1 MRLLL
6 LLPVLLLCLF
16 RPAFAYE
23 VSELKAAGLY
33 DEFDPDR
40 LTTLEKKFL
49 QTGLAMEGL
58 YKSPIDGVWGRG
70 SQQALKLYAVRHGHN
85 DSIPIFEVF
94 ALAMKTGNRFAEQ
107 KLEMF
112 YSSFAK
118 MSLLIPFNG
127 IKEGE
132 RGVTFSNLKS
142 TNSSIRYIFYRTSSG
157 YVSELH
163 QLAIADKNRITKPR
177 VIRRNNLRVSSF
189 KLANGRNVYIRSDYV
204 AGQWS
209 TIVLTAQE
217 RDKGLLTAVARSI
230 TKGKAPNIYLPE
242 GYLRDGV
249 EKTATFVLDKKEEH
263 EKSGTASTERFPS
276 SEDDSKPEPERKKV
290 ARTDEGAG
298 EPDGDFVMPS
308 PEDLRKPFY
317 PLRFSK
323 ADRKYLQL
331 GLALL
336 GYFTGTI
343 DGAWGEDSEA
353 ALARYAKKNPKYPPH
368 IPLFQAYTLG
378 LATLIKMDET
388 QLVYYPLPHMGIS
401 ILMPY
406 GTVGQAKNGII
417 AFNGE
422 NTSVEYRLYKEAARP
437 APEMH
442 GDLLDRTKTVGEPI
456 MFRSKELWTTSITT
470 VDGTH
475 TYMRSDYVNGYWETV
490 SVTANEEDS
499 GLFAAIT
506 GSIAPGEAA
515 PDPYPSGGDLDD
527 GIIAMRIILDE
538 GEARRKTPDAPP
550 SLTNPFADEGSA
562 SILPEDVPAPDRRKD
577 PQEASSSGTGF
588 AVSANGDLLTNDHVT
603 AGCSRL
609 TVDGHKAVVKAT
621 DKTFDLALV
630 HAPGL
635 DTKDFAT
642 FAENPAPLNSDV
654 TVAGYPLSGLLSGLN
669 ITRGSVTAMK
679 GLGGDSTRMQI
690 SAPVQPGNS
699 GGPAM
704 NAQGQIVGVVA
715 AKLDAQRIADAIGDI
730 PQNVNFAVRGSMA
743 KLFLHQNGITPRT
756 APKGEALPPEVIAT
770 RLSAITHY
778 IECY

>member
-16 RPAFAYE
+16 RPALAYE

-33 DEFDPDR
+33 QEFDPDR
-40 LTTLEKKFL
+40 LTTQEKKFL

-58 YKSPIDGVWGRG
+58 YKSPVDGLWGRG
-70 SQQALKLYAVRHGHN
+70 SQQAIKLYAVRHGHN
-85 DSIPIFEVF
+85 DTIPVFDVF

-107 KLEMF
+107 KLEVF
-112 YSSFAK
+112 YSKFAK

-127 IKEGE
+127 IEEDE
-132 RGVTFSNLKS
+132 RENDFFSLKS
-142 TNSSIRYIFYRTSSG
+142 TNSSIRYLFYRTNSG
-157 YVSELH
+157 FVSQFH
-163 QLAIADKNRITKPR
+163 QQALADKNIITKPR
-177 VIRRNNLRVSSF
+177 VVRRNNLRISSF
-189 KLANGRNVYIRSDYV
+189 KLANGRNIHIRSDYV
-204 AGQWS
+204 AGEWS
-209 TIVLTAQE
+209 TIVLIAEDQ
-217 RDKGLLTAVARSI
+217 DKGLLTAVAWSI
-230 TKGKAPNIYLPE
+230 TKGKAPNIYLPV

-249 EKTATFVLDKKEEH
+249 EKTATFVLDKKEER
-263 EKSGTASTERFPS
+263 EKSGTASAKRGPS
-276 SEDDSKPEPERKKV
+276 VEDEGNPEPKKKRV
-290 ARTDEGAG
+290 ARSDEGAG
-298 EPDGDFVMPS
+298 EPGADFAMPS

-343 DGAWGEDSEA
+343 DGTWGGDSEA
-353 ALARYAKKNPKYPPH
+353 ALARYAKENPKYPPR

-378 LATLIKMDET
+378 LATLIKMDES
-388 QLVYYPLPHMGIS
+388 QLVYYPAPHMGIS

-406 GTVGQAKNGII
+406 GTVGKEQNRTI
-417 AFNGE
+417 AFRDKN
-422 NTSVEYRLYKEAARP
+422 SSLSYLLFKEITDSP
-437 APEMH
+437 NITHQE
-442 GDLLDRTKTVGEPI
+442 LLAGTV
-456 MFRSKELWTTSITT
+456 FKEKPQTIRKGKLWVTTIKDTTGRIT
-470 VDGTH
+470 
-475 TYMRSDYVNGYWETV
+475 YLRSDYVQGSWATI
-490 SVTANEEDS
+490 SVTADEKDAA
-499 GLFAAIT
+499 LFAAIT
-506 GSIAPGEAA
+506 GSITPGEPA

-527 GIIAMRIILDE
+527 GIIAMRIILGE
-538 GEARRKTPDAPP
+538 GDARRTTPDVPP
-550 SLTNPFADEGSA
+550 SLSNPFADEGSS
-562 SILPEDVPAPDRRKD
+562 SIPPEDVPAPDRRKD
-577 PQEASSSGTGF
+577 LQASSSGTGF

-609 TVDGHKAVVKAT
+609 TVDGHEAVLKAT
-621 DKTFDLALV
+621 DKTFDLALLHV
-630 HAPGL
+630 PSL
-635 DTKDFAT
+635 KTPDFAM

-654 TVAGYPLSGLLSGLN
+654 TVAGYPLTGLLSGLN
-669 ITRGSVTAMK
+669 VTRGSVTAMK
-679 GLGGDSTRMQI
+679 GIGGDSTRMQI

-704 NAQGQIVGVVA
+704 NAYGHVVGVVT
-715 AKLDAQRIADAIGDI
+715 AKLDAQRVADAIGDI

-756 APKGEALPPEVIAT
+756 VPKGEALPPEVIAT